1 MSTMSKPLGKP
12 LLVQKFGG
20 TSLADLK
27 GFDASAKVIAQ
38 YVDDYRVIVVLSA
51 VKGVTDLLLA
61 AIDTSVAGED
71 GGEHL
76 EEAIRRE
83 RAIVSDLAS
92 GGFATPQATS
102 YLDEQEA
109 VLSRM
114 VEGIR
119 LLGQC
124 PDETRARILATG
136 EGFASRLMV
145 DVLQARGYDAL
156 WSDTDVLPPANDDWL
171 DSLVDVEAAA
181 PLVKARLEERD
192 SQVVVLPGFY
202 GRNAAGKIQLMGRN
216 GTDYTAACMAAA
228 SGAGLCQIWKDVD
241 GFFTADVEKM
251 HVFKDWNQID
261 RAVGFNLG
269 SPAHRRGQHHV
280 AGSHIDIGFVTD
292 RFNHLN
298 RGRYGLARAVFSGP
312 LEIFRSDAHNH
323 FLFSVIPKIHRLI
336 RRQLEGEV
344 TGLQGNPISG
354 TA

>member
-1 MSTMSKPLGKP
+1 MNEQQKPGDTAQD

-181 PLVKARLEERD
+181 HLREEVEMVRELCPAFDREAFLAGNMTPVFFGSAVNNFGVRTLLD
-192 SQVVVLPGFY
+192 SLAELAETSRPERAQIREPFRYERSIGMTPINDVRYFFYEPGAEREVVGFSFRNT
-202 GRNAAGKIQLMGRN
+202 GSPKINAAPIVS
-216 GTDYTAACMAAA
+216 T
-228 SGAGLCQIWKDVD
+228 SGA
-241 GFFTADVEKM
+241 A
-251 HVFKDWNQID
+251 
-261 RAVGFNLG
+261 
-269 SPAHRRGQHHV
+269 
-280 AGSHIDIGFVTD
+280 
-292 RFNHLN
+292 
-298 RGRYGLARAVFSGP
+298 
-312 LEIFRSDAHNH
+312 
-323 FLFSVIPKIHRLI
+323 
-336 RRQLEGEV
+336 
-344 TGLQGNPISG
+344 
-354 TA
+354 

>member
-145 DVLQARGYDAL
+145 DVLRGRGFDAH
-156 WSDTDVLPPANDDWL
+156 WSDTDVLPLANDSWL
-171 DSLVDVEAAA
+171 DSLVDI
-181 PLVKARLEERD
+181 D
-192 SQVVVLPGFY
+192 
-202 GRNAAGKIQLMGRN
+202 AAGCR
-216 GTDYTAACMAAA
+216 
-228 SGAGLCQIWKDVD
+228 AGGKVRFDVGVEVD
-241 GFFTADVEKM
+241 G
-251 HVFKDWNQID
+251 QLQL
-261 RAVGFNLG
+261 RAR
-269 SPAHRRGQHHV
+269 P
-280 AGSHIDIGFVTD
+280 
-292 RFNHLN
+292 
-298 RGRYGLARAVFSGP
+298 
-312 LEIFRSDAHNH
+312 
-323 FLFSVIPKIHRLI
+323 
-336 RRQLEGEV
+336 
-344 TGLQGNPISG
+344 
-354 TA
+354 